1 MFTSRKDNTN
11 DASST
16 QKEYIYTK
24 TGCYLFTIL
33 GYCNLIVA

>member
-24 TGCYLFTIL
+24 TGCLFVYYPWL
-33 GYCNLIVA
+33 L